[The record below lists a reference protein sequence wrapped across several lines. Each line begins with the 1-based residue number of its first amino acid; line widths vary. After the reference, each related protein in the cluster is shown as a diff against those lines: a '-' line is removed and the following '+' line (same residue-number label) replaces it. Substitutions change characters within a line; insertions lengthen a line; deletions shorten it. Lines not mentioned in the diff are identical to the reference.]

1 MGSKSVNG
9 RPQSEG
15 NYSMDS
21 RTSLLTLGTK
31 PWTARGGG
39 GEGFE
44 RTPAP
49 PLTIRKRIHAPKKYI
64 AVYIARAYAAHMLY
78 DNVYPRLSRIPV
90 RDSLR
95 MSPASACAMRC
106 V

>member
-1 MGSKSVNG
+1 MNG

-39 GEGFE
+39 EGCE
-44 RTPAP
+44 RTAARA
-49 PLTIRKRIHAPKKYI
+49 LTSRKRIHAPKKYI